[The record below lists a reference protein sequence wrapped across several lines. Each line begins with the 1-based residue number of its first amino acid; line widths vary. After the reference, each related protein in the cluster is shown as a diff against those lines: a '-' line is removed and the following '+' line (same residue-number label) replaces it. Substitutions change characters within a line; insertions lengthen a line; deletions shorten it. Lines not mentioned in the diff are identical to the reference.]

1 MPIAGVVVLTVPEKT
16 NDILLQLNKIKNV
29 TTYGVHKENF
39 IVAVF
44 EGETPNELEEM
55 SDKIIKTI
63 PGVLG
68 IYPAYVNFEDIKLQ
82 EDEEK

>member
-16 NDILLQLNKIKNV
+16 NEILLQLNKIKNV

-39 IVAVF
+39 VVAVF
-44 EGETPNELEEM
+44 EGETPNELEGM
-55 SDKIIKTI
+55 SDRIIKTI

-68 IYPAYVNFEDIKLQ
+68 IYPAYVNFEDIELQ
-82 EDEEK
+82 EDEEE